1 MGENDKEHEEKREE
15 RQIIDRIDFDLD
27 KDGFPIGIRGKSFSE
42 RNISYSL
49 LVLVARLQVS
59 IHGFRSSSDNNSK
72 NISPDMGPILIRHYT
87 NTCYFTICM
96 RYIGRILEY
105 PHPLFGWYN
114 NLKLVKLADS
124 HGNMGQILTRID

>member
-15 RQIIDRIDFDLD
+15 RQIIGRIDFDLD
-27 KDGFPIGIRGKSFSE
+27 KEGFPIGIRGKSFSE

-72 NISPDMGPILIRHYT
+72 KYLASHGSYYNQALYKDLLFHYLHGVHG
-87 NTCYFTICM
+87 
-96 RYIGRILEY
+96 GRILEY
-105 PHPLFGWYN
+105 PHPLFG
-114 NLKLVKLADS
+114 
-124 HGNMGQILTRID
+124 